1 MSSTNLEFAMLSVGV
16 FGTGL
21 LTGLGAIAAGQASA
35 AYKTAE
41 ASPEDSTAR
50 AAADAAYIGQTVA
63 SVVYFAAMIA
73 FIVLLSLS
81 FYKKP

>member
-1 MSSTNLEFAMLSVGV
+1 MSSTNLEFAMLSIGV

-21 LTGLGAIAAGQASA
+21 FTGLGSIAAGQASA

-41 ASPEDSTAR
+41 ASPEESASR
-50 AAADAAYIGQTVA
+50 AAAEASYIGHTVA

>member
-21 LTGLGAIAAGQASA
+21 LGSLGAASA
-35 AYKTAE
+35 GHASASYHFAE
-41 ASPEDSTAR
+41 NSKDENLKASSEST
-50 AAADAAYIGQTVA
+50 YIGYLIA
-63 SVVYFAAMIA
+63 SITLFASMIA

>member
-1 MSSTNLEFAMLSVGV
+1 MSSTNLEYAMLSVGV

-21 LTGLGAIAAGQASA
+21 LTGMGAIAAGQASA

-41 ASPEDSTAR
+41 ASPDESTAK
-50 AAADAAYIGQTVA
+50 AAADATYIGHTIA
-63 SVVYFAAMIA
+63 TVVYFASMIA

>member
-1 MSSTNLEFAMLSVGV
+1 MSNTNLEFAMLSVGV

-21 LTGLGAIAAGQASA
+21 LGGLGSITAAKASSTYQTA
-35 AYKTAE
+35 DESKDELVKSTAE
-41 ASPEDSTAR
+41 SM
-50 AAADAAYIGQTVA
+50 YIGYLISTIVLF
-63 SVVYFAAMIA
+63 SSMIA

>member
-1 MSSTNLEFAMLSVGV
+1 MLSVGV

-21 LTGLGAIAAGQASA
+21 LGGLGAVTAGQASA
-35 AYKTAE
+35 TYKTMDDAKDELVQSSAE
-41 ASPEDSTAR
+41 SL
-50 AAADAAYIGQTVA
+50 YIGYLIATIML
-63 SVVYFAAMIA
+63 YAAMIT

>member
-1 MSSTNLEFAMLSVGV
+1 MSNTNLEFAMLSVGV

-21 LTGLGAIAAGQASA
+21 FTGLGSIAAGQASA

-41 ASPEDSTAR
+41 SLSEDSAAK
-50 AAADAAYIGQTVA
+50 AAADATYVGSLIG
-63 SVVYFAAMIA
+63 SIVYFAAMIA